1 MTGQAHVPEL
11 SLAYCSRALPGCW
24 VIGRTQS
31 LSPGGLCGPPRRNRG
46 GCEPSSMPCD
56 IRRRRGEG
64 ERIVGQYMTAI
75 PFIDSVGK
83 RVMAMDAMV
92 VSEGG
97 GGREREGI

>member
-1 MTGQAHVPEL
+1 
-11 SLAYCSRALPGCW
+11 
-24 VIGRTQS
+24 
-31 LSPGGLCGPPRRNRG
+31 
-46 GCEPSSMPCD
+46 MPCD